1 MIKLKSFIF
10 MGASAIGLDNGL
22 VLPRQSNWTAST
34 HCGTDLY
41 TWWHETGEVNLDSAM
56 APDAVAIACSDDYF
70 DSFVYEA
77 IPRNRNGKIMKPG
90 DSDGTFPDDDGISVE
105 LGEGI
110 NMAWSQFEHSQEVD
124 VRILRRDGLAVDENI
139 IIRPTALSFDTQ
151 HVAGTLVIRVLADS
165 SGHRFSVEFANA
177 LFNYRSNG
185 DGYPTDGSSEI
196 VGTEPRNAL
205 VIFASAFLPDDFIP
219 SLDGPDTKVM
229 TPGAFSVADTG
240 GAPIVYF
247 LPGVYW
253 IDSKPLG
260 LSHIKLDPPHTG
272 CI

>member
-1 MIKLKSFIF
+1 
-10 MGASAIGLDNGL
+10 
-22 VLPRQSNWTAST
+22 
-34 HCGTDLY
+34 
-41 TWWHETGEVNLDSAM
+41 
-56 APDAVAIACSDDYF
+56 
-70 DSFVYEA
+70 
-77 IPRNRNGKIMKPG
+77 MKPG

-196 VGTEPRNAL
+196 VGIEPRNAL
-205 VIFASAFLPDDFIP
+205 VIFVSAFLPDDFIP

-247 LPGVYW
+247 PPGVYW

-260 LSHIKLDPPHTG
+260 LSHIKLDPSTYWVHLAPGAFFKGAVEYTTANMDFYATG
-272 CI
+272 HGILTGEIYVYQANVEQAYTAEKSNLTSLHMSWHRGI